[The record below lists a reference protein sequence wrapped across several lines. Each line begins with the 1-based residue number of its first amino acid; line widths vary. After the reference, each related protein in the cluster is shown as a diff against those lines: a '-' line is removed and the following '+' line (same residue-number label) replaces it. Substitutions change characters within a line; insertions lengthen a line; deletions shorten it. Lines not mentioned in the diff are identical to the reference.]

1 MSESYKTVLAKLA
14 PAVLT
19 VVVIGICYVSASA
32 QQRPPS
38 IPNYMGADQKA
49 DGEVGMGSTLEE
61 EMRVKRALQ
70 AAEKAHKTNL
80 ERARDLAS
88 LGASLLSRF
97 NDSNILNRE
106 DFKKLEKAEKLAK
119 GIREAAGGSEDRVEI
134 ENPPTNVAAAL
145 CKFSELADSI
155 KQKVEKTPKHV
166 VSATVIDE
174 ANVLLELIRIVRAI
188 HPKA

>member
-1 MSESYKTVLAKLA
+1 MSESYITVLAKLA
-14 PAVLT
+14 PALLFVG
-19 VVVIGICYVSASA
+19 VIGTCYVPADA
-32 QQRPPS
+32 QQRLPP
-38 IPNYMGADQKA
+38 IPNSMEADQKA
-49 DGEVGMGSTLEE
+49 DGEVGMGSSIEE

-70 AAEKAHKTNL
+70 AAEKAHKTNV

-88 LGASLLSRF
+88 LGASLLSKF
-97 NDSNILNRE
+97 SDSNSLNRE

-119 GIREAAGGSEDRVEI
+119 SIREAAGGSEDRVEI

-174 ANVLLELIRIVRAI
+174 ANVLLELIRIVRAM

>member
-19 VVVIGICYVSASA
+19 VVVIGICYVSAAA

-38 IPNYMGADQKA
+38 IPNHVGADQKA

-61 EMRVKRALQ
+61 EMRVKRALH
-70 AAEKAHKTNL
+70 AAEKAHKTNV

-88 LGASLLSRF
+88 LGASLLSKF
-97 NDSNILNRE
+97 NDSNSLNRE

-145 CKFSELADSI
+145 CKFSELADSL

-174 ANVLLELIRIVRAI
+174 ANVLLELIRIVRAM